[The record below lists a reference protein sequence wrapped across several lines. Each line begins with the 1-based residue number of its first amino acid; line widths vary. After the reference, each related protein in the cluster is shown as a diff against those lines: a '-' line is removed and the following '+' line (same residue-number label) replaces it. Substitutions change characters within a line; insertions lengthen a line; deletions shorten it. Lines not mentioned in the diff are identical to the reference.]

1 MADRLTAD
9 ELDKMQKSVI
19 DMTDLSRNLRAEFTK
34 IKTTTNL
41 LSDNFKDIVKSAKNN
56 INIAERYLIAQKTS
70 NVLSER
76 INALK
81 SKSSYLDSI
90 GLKFKKEETLLQM
103 RIAAAQM
110 AALKTTAAR
119 ASIDNAERLKSIE
132 SLKIQNTMRLAELQY
147 HRRNSSA
154 ISNTVNELEE
164 ERQKS
169 DDILDNIQLIR
180 DVVIDTNSATGALKG
195 SFNFLFGKTGL
206 IVKDL
211 GNLGKLIEG
220 SAGSAAF
227 LAEILKVG
235 YENFKLFDK
244 AAASVRSNLGALPG
258 QANNLESLIKEVGI
272 ESMHLGATF
281 DDVAKSIN
289 EIANEFTGLVA
300 QDKDLLKTTTALSK
314 QFGISESISAKFL
327 KTLGGISGSSAS
339 SQRSMVGFAQKIA
352 QAAGV
357 PLGKIMHD
365 VADASDDVRIYVG
378 SSVVSIIKA
387 AAAARMLGIDLNK
400 AALTADKLLNFESS
414 IASELKASALLG
426 QNINFNYA
434 RQLFFNKNIIAANK
448 EILRLT
454 KQVNFN
460 QLDPIKQKAYADA
473 AGKSV
478 GELQDMLQQEK
489 NLALVANSTNK
500 DVRKRYEEYM
510 RLMRV
515 KEEDAKNEG
524 KLAEQEFLRRANQ
537 EKLAQL
543 QNKFNQLMS
552 ELAEPVMEIL
562 DGFLTI
568 ATYVLPYIK
577 SSMFGIIGF
586 VKPLSTY
593 IIQIG
598 DKLII
603 WGRAMS
609 IFGTKLLS
617 IGKIIGTIA
626 KFGGVFLRLFGTK
639 IPVIGQII
647 GAFLSIRNYIRD
659 LKRMF
664 EEGGTWG
671 EMIVKGLLLIPK
683 AIVEAFL
690 PFDIVKKKLDEWFF
704 GKSPSK
710 AGKLIAKGFSSIGPE
725 LQDSLVTP
733 VNKAYDEIKNISP
746 PEIKVTGGFSSIGS
760 KLQDSLITSVNK
772 AYGEIKNISPPEIN
786 VDSATTNKLIE
797 TTDNTLISVIKTSN
811 QQLVAKIDQLMTM
824 MANGGIAVNLD
835 GQRINAALSTTI
847 LKSGGFGQS
856 TTRA

>member
-41 LSDNFKDIVKSAKNN
+41 LSDNFKDIVKLAKNN
-56 INIAERYLIAQKTS
+56 TNIAERYLIAQKTS

-81 SKSSYLDSI
+81 SKSGYLDSI
-90 GLKFKKEETLLQM
+90 GLQFKQQELVLQKQITTAQISRLLKSNALDAVAKKEA
-103 RIAAAQM
+103 ID
-110 AALKTTAAR
+110 ALKLKMILADTELDYLGKNNKLNN
-119 ASIDNAERLKSIE
+119 SVVNSLNEQLVISDN
-132 SLKIQNTMRLAELQY
+132 
-147 HRRNSSA
+147 
-154 ISNTVNELEE
+154 
-164 ERQKS
+164 
-169 DDILDNIQLIR
+169 ILDNIQLIR
-180 DVVIDTNSATGALKG
+180 DGVVDTNSATGALKG

-339 SQRSMVGFAQKIA
+339 SQRSMVGFAQKIS

-489 NLALVANSTNK
+489 NIALVANSTNK

-510 RLMRV
+510 RLMQV

-537 EKLAQL
+537 EKLAQI

-552 ELAEPVMEIL
+552 ELAEPVMEVTEYLL
-562 DGFLTI
+562 DIAIVIMPHVITGIKMGITLFKSLSAGAGYI
-568 ATYVLPYIK
+568 ATKLGAWITAT
-577 SSMFGIIGF
+577 SAIIG
-586 VKPLSTY
+586 PLTRTSK
-593 IIQIG
+593 I
-598 DKLII
+598 
-603 WGRAMS
+603 
-609 IFGTKLLS
+609 LLS
-617 IGKIIGTIA
+617 IGKFLLPIISTFGRWLNPIGWVITALIGIKSLMGNIA
-626 KFGGVFLRLFGTK
+626 KYWDESADWPSKMWTG
-639 IPVIGQII
+639 
-647 GAFLSIRNYIRD
+647 
-659 LKRMF
+659 LK
-664 EEGGTWG
+664 
-671 EMIVKGLLLIPK
+671 LLTK
-683 AIVEAFL
+683 AIIEAFL

-772 AYGEIKNISPPEIN
+772 AYDEIKNISPPEIN

>member
-34 IKTTTNL
+34 IKNTTDL
-41 LSDNFKDIVKSAKNN
+41 LSQNFKDIIKSAENN
-56 INIAERYLIAQKTS
+56 TNIAERYLIAQKTS

-81 SKSSYLDSI
+81 SKSGYLDSI
-90 GLKFKKEETLLQM
+90 GLQFKQQELVLQKQITTAQISRLLKSNALDAVAKKEA
-103 RIAAAQM
+103 ID
-110 AALKTTAAR
+110 ALKLKMILADTELDYLGKNNKLNNSVVT
-119 ASIDNAERLKSIE
+119 SLNEQLVISDN
-132 SLKIQNTMRLAELQY
+132 
-147 HRRNSSA
+147 
-154 ISNTVNELEE
+154 
-164 ERQKS
+164 
-169 DDILDNIQLIR
+169 ILDNIQLIR
-180 DVVIDTNSATGALKG
+180 DGVIDTNSATGALKG

-510 RLMRV
+510 RLMQV

-537 EKLAQL
+537 EKLAQI

-552 ELAEPVMEIL
+552 ELAEPVMEVTEYLL
-562 DGFLTI
+562 DIAIVIMPHVITGIKMGITLFKSLSAGAGYI
-568 ATYVLPYIK
+568 ATKLGAWITAT
-577 SSMFGIIGF
+577 SAIIG
-586 VKPLSTY
+586 PLTRTSK
-593 IIQIG
+593 I
-598 DKLII
+598 
-603 WGRAMS
+603 
-609 IFGTKLLS
+609 LLS
-617 IGKIIGTIA
+617 IGKFLLPIISTFGRWLNPIGWVITALMGIKSLMGGIA
-626 KFGGVFLRLFGTK
+626 KYWDESADWPSKMWTG
-639 IPVIGQII
+639 
-647 GAFLSIRNYIRD
+647 
-659 LKRMF
+659 LK
-664 EEGGTWG
+664 
-671 EMIVKGLLLIPK
+671 LLTK
-683 AIVEAFL
+683 AIIEAFL
-690 PFDIVKKKLDEWFF
+690 PFDTVRKNLDEWFF

-772 AYGEIKNISPPEIN
+772 AYDEIKNISPPEIN

>member
-34 IKTTTNL
+34 IKNTTDL
-41 LSDNFKDIVKSAKNN
+41 LSQNFKDIIKSAENN
-56 INIAERYLIAQKTS
+56 TNIAERYLIAQKTS

-81 SKSSYLDSI
+81 SKSGYLDSI
-90 GLKFKKEETLLQM
+90 GLQFKQQELVLQKQITTAQISRLLKSNALDAVAKKEA
-103 RIAAAQM
+103 ID
-110 AALKTTAAR
+110 ALKLKMILADTELDYLDKNNKLNNSVVT
-119 ASIDNAERLKSIE
+119 SLNEQLVISDN
-132 SLKIQNTMRLAELQY
+132 
-147 HRRNSSA
+147 
-154 ISNTVNELEE
+154 
-164 ERQKS
+164 
-169 DDILDNIQLIR
+169 ILDNIQLIR
-180 DVVIDTNSATGALKG
+180 DGVVDTNSATGELKG

-339 SQRSMVGFAQKIA
+339 SQRSMVGFAQKIS

-510 RLMRV
+510 RLMQV

-537 EKLAQL
+537 EKLAQI

-552 ELAEPVMEIL
+552 ELAEPVMEVTEYLL
-562 DGFLTI
+562 DIAIVIMPHVITGIKMGITLFKSLSAGAGYI
-568 ATYVLPYIK
+568 ATKLGAWITATSAIIGPLTRTSKILLNIGKFLLPIISTFGRWLNPIGWVITALMGIK
-577 SSMFGIIGF
+577 SLMGGIAKYWDESADWPSKMWTG
-586 VKPLSTY
+586 L
-593 IIQIG
+593 
-598 DKLII
+598 
-603 WGRAMS
+603 
-609 IFGTKLLS
+609 KLL
-617 IGKIIGTIA
+617 T
-626 KFGGVFLRLFGTK
+626 
-639 IPVIGQII
+639 
-647 GAFLSIRNYIRD
+647 
-659 LKRMF
+659 
-664 EEGGTWG
+664 
-671 EMIVKGLLLIPK
+671 K
-683 AIVEAFL
+683 AIIEAFL
-690 PFDIVKKKLDEWFF
+690 PFDTVRKNLDEWFF

>member
-34 IKTTTNL
+34 IKNTTDL
-41 LSDNFKDIVKSAKNN
+41 LSQNFKDIIKSAENN
-56 INIAERYLIAQKTS
+56 TNIAERYLIAQKTS

-81 SKSSYLDSI
+81 SKSGYLDSI
-90 GLKFKKEETLLQM
+90 GLQFKQQELVLQKQITTAQISRLLKSNALDAVAKKEA
-103 RIAAAQM
+103 ID
-110 AALKTTAAR
+110 ALKLKMILADTELDYLDKNNKLNNSVVT
-119 ASIDNAERLKSIE
+119 SLNEQLVISDN
-132 SLKIQNTMRLAELQY
+132 
-147 HRRNSSA
+147 
-154 ISNTVNELEE
+154 
-164 ERQKS
+164 
-169 DDILDNIQLIR
+169 ILDNIQLIR
-180 DVVIDTNSATGALKG
+180 DGVVDTNSATGALKG

-510 RLMRV
+510 RLMQV

-537 EKLAQL
+537 EKLAQI

-552 ELAEPVMEIL
+552 ELAEPVMEVTEYLL
-562 DGFLTI
+562 DIAIVIMPHVITGIKMGITLFKSLSAGAGYI
-568 ATYVLPYIK
+568 ATKLGAWITAT
-577 SSMFGIIGF
+577 SAIIG
-586 VKPLSTY
+586 PLTRTSK
-593 IIQIG
+593 I
-598 DKLII
+598 
-603 WGRAMS
+603 
-609 IFGTKLLS
+609 LLS
-617 IGKIIGTIA
+617 IGKFLLPIISTFGRWLNPIGWVITALMGIKSLMGGIA
-626 KFGGVFLRLFGTK
+626 KYWDESADWPSKMWTG
-639 IPVIGQII
+639 
-647 GAFLSIRNYIRD
+647 
-659 LKRMF
+659 LK
-664 EEGGTWG
+664 
-671 EMIVKGLLLIPK
+671 LLTK
-683 AIVEAFL
+683 AIIEAFL
-690 PFDIVKKKLDEWFF
+690 PFDTVRKNLDEWFF

>member
-34 IKTTTNL
+34 IKNTTDL
-41 LSDNFKDIVKSAKNN
+41 LSQNFKDIIKSAENN
-56 INIAERYLIAQKTS
+56 TNIAERYLIAQKTS

-81 SKSSYLDSI
+81 SKSGYLDSI
-90 GLKFKKEETLLQM
+90 GLQFKQQELVLQKQITTAQISRLLKSNALDAVAKKEA
-103 RIAAAQM
+103 ID
-110 AALKTTAAR
+110 ALKLKMILADTELDYLDKNNKLNNSVVT
-119 ASIDNAERLKSIE
+119 SLNEQLVISDN
-132 SLKIQNTMRLAELQY
+132 
-147 HRRNSSA
+147 
-154 ISNTVNELEE
+154 
-164 ERQKS
+164 
-169 DDILDNIQLIR
+169 ILDNIQLIR
-180 DVVIDTNSATGALKG
+180 DGVIDTNSATGALKG

-510 RLMRV
+510 RLMQV

-537 EKLAQL
+537 EKLAQI

-552 ELAEPVMEIL
+552 ELAEPVMEVTEYLL
-562 DGFLTI
+562 DIAIVIMPHVITGIKMGITLFKSLSAGAGYI
-568 ATYVLPYIK
+568 ATKLGAWITATSAIIGPLTRTSKILLNIGKFLLPIISTFGRWLNPIGWVITALMGIK
-577 SSMFGIIGF
+577 SLMGGIAKYWDESADWPSKMWTG
-586 VKPLSTY
+586 L
-593 IIQIG
+593 
-598 DKLII
+598 
-603 WGRAMS
+603 
-609 IFGTKLLS
+609 KLL
-617 IGKIIGTIA
+617 T
-626 KFGGVFLRLFGTK
+626 
-639 IPVIGQII
+639 
-647 GAFLSIRNYIRD
+647 
-659 LKRMF
+659 
-664 EEGGTWG
+664 
-671 EMIVKGLLLIPK
+671 K
-683 AIVEAFL
+683 AIIEAFL
-690 PFDIVKKKLDEWFF
+690 PFDTVRKNLDEWFF